1 MVSILGRKY
10 AINDTRDTVKP
21 SGDEGG
27 AVDDSLDHLI
37 MMFFK
42 LVSVVIL
49 GLLAVSPILFAQI
62 FWGFTHKEFLYL
74 LGEGPLAV
82 VLFVTIIMISVRLI
96 DSFSP
101 VLRRF
106 YRLTAWVLVGCFV
119 ACAAIVGW
127 QGNDSSHA
135 CFASSEHAE
144 LRAIG
149 CSYAEEVIVADQ
161 VFSYSESYAL
171 SKDMGGK
178 TVNGTLY
185 VVDTGYDGD
194 RKYEHGEKVFIPK
207 DDMKNSGYGGYSES
221 QAWKKPTG
229 IFSPDKGLAKRYII
243 HTTKTELVRPIT
255 DPQPNWEEKV
265 EQRFGEPDK
274 GTDYVYVGEV
284 FKNQRKHELQG
295 TYLVGGGTMG
305 DHVFWNK
312 NLVEGN

>member
-1 MVSILGRKY
+1 MNDSQDMVKSSDNEGTIVDLGALI
-10 AINDTRDTVKP
+10 AI
-21 SGDEGG
+21 GYLLLG
-27 AVDDSLDHLI
+27 A
-37 MMFFK
+37 
-42 LVSVVIL
+42 LV
-49 GLLAVSPILFAQI
+49 LAPILFAEVI
-62 FWGFTHKEFLYL
+62 WGFTHKEFLYL
-74 LGEGPLAV
+74 WGEGPLAAVLV
-82 VLFVTIIMISVRLI
+82 VTVIVTALGMTTWFI
-96 DSFSP
+96 P
-101 VLRRF
+101 VLRKLRHLF
-106 YRLTAWVLVGCFV
+106 VWVLVGCFV

-149 CSYAEEVIVADQ
+149 CSYVEDTIVADQ
-161 VFSYSESYAL
+161 VFSYTESYAL
-171 SKDMGGK
+171 SKDVDGK

-185 VVDTGYDGD
+185 VVDAGYDGD
-194 RKYEHGEKVFIPK
+194 RKYGQGEKVFIPK

-221 QAWKKPTG
+221 KDWTKTTG
-229 IFSPDKGLAKRYII
+229 AFTSDGNISKRYVI

-274 GTDYVYVGEV
+274 GADYVYVGDV
-284 FKNQRKHELQG
+284 FKDQRKHELQG
-295 TYLVGGGTMG
+295 TYLVSGGTMG